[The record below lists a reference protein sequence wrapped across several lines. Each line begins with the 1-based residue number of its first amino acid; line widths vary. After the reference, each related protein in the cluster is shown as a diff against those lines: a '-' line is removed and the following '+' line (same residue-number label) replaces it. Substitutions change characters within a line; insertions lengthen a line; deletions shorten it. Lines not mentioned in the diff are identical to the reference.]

1 MVHVNLIFLKV
12 VNSFEVWRIFSTMVS
27 IICVFIFNEVLTL
40 NLTVEHKI
48 LEKKNLAGVF
58 IYLIGFK
65 N

>member
-1 MVHVNLIFLKV
+1 MVHVYLTFLKV
-12 VNSFEVWRIFSTMVS
+12 VNSFEVWRVFSTLVS

-48 LEKKNLAGVF
+48 LEKNLAGVF